1 MNEPNPF
8 EQSFG
13 TDTSAF
19 EYIQNHKLGSDTSSY
34 KSNVETV
41 CSIDSNSS
49 SNYSI
54 GIKKKQRK
62 RAPKKFKSEEERRE
76 FLERNRLAAL
86 KCRQRKKQWLSNL
99 QERIEFLTRDNE
111 QLELETNELRQEIIN
126 LKQLL
131 LTHKDCPQ
139 YKQHPISY

>member
-34 KSNVETV
+34 KSNVETGKSFLQLEYIQHPTHIFYLV

-76 FLERNRLAAL
+76 FLERNRLG
-86 KCRQRKKQWLSNL
+86 K
-99 QERIEFLTRDNE
+99 
-111 QLELETNELRQEIIN
+111 
-126 LKQLL
+126 
-131 LTHKDCPQ
+131 
-139 YKQHPISY
+139 

>member
-34 KSNVETV
+34 KSNVETGKSFLHLNILNIQQIFCLV
-41 CSIDSNSS
+41 CSMDSNSS

-76 FLERNRLAAL
+76 FLERNRLG
-86 KCRQRKKQWLSNL
+86 K
-99 QERIEFLTRDNE
+99 
-111 QLELETNELRQEIIN
+111 
-126 LKQLL
+126 
-131 LTHKDCPQ
+131 
-139 YKQHPISY
+139 